1 MVDERTAMLNLRPA
15 VGRVVAP
22 LAGWLLRVGVTPDMV
37 TVAGTIGA
45 VVGAF
50 AFFARGSFF
59 LGTAVVTLS
68 VLTDALDGAMA
79 RLRGVSGPWGAF
91 LDSTMDRIADA
102 SIFSALVLWYAG
114 DGDSDVLL
122 ALSLFCLVSGVVIS
136 YAKARA
142 EGLGMTCNVGI
153 AERLERLVA
162 VLAGTLLAGLGLEQ
176 GLVVALVLLA
186 VVSLITVGQRLVEVR
201 RQAVS

>member
-1 MVDERTAMLNLRPA
+1 MLNLRPA

-22 LAGWLLRVGVTPDMV
+22 LAAWLLRVGVTPDMV
-37 TVAGTIGA
+37 TVAGTVGA
-45 VVGAF
+45 VTGALV
-50 AFFARGSFF
+50 FFTRGHFF

-102 SIFSALVLWYAG
+102 AIFSSLVLWYAG
-114 DGDSDVLL
+114 EGDSDALL
-122 ALSLFCLVSGVVIS
+122 ALSLLCLVSGVVIS

-153 AERLERLVA
+153 AERLERLIA
-162 VLAGTLLAGLGLEQ
+162 VLAGTLLAGIGLEQ
-176 GLVVALVLLA
+176 GLAVALVVLA
-186 VVSLITVGQRLVEVR
+186 VASVVTVGQRLAEVH
-201 RQAVS
+201 RQAVP